1 MEETTKNKGGR
12 PKIQIDQKSFE
23 ELCKMQCTELEIA
36 GFFGCSDE
44 TLNKWC
50 KKTYK
55 KTFQEC
61 FEVFRQGGKASLRRT
76 QWLMAEHNAAMA
88 IFLGKNY
95 LGQADDPQKYAKD
108 ETTEDKLGRF
118 IDVLTDVITA
128 DTTDDTDTNTDDTG
142 GGDDDE

>member
-1 MEETTKNKGGR
+1 MGKDETVVSDNSTTKKKAGR
-12 PKIQIDQKSFE
+12 PVIQIDQKSFE

-55 KTFQEC
+55 KTFEQC
-61 FEVFRQGGKASLRRT
+61 FAVLRLGGRASLRRT
-76 QWLMAEHNAAMA
+76 QWKLAETNPAMA

-95 LGQADDPQKYAKD
+95 LDQSDDPRKYARD
-108 ETTEDKLGRF
+108 ETTEDKLDKF
-118 IDVLTDVITA
+118 LDVLTDAMTSS
-128 DTTDDTDTNTDDTG
+128 
-142 GGDDDE
+142 GDDNESD

>member
-1 MEETTKNKGGR
+1 MGKDETVVSDNSATKKKAGR
-12 PKIQIDQKSFE
+12 PTIRIDQKNFE

-55 KTFQEC
+55 KTFEQC
-61 FEVFRQGGKASLRRT
+61 FAVLRQGGKASLRRT
-76 QWLMAEHNAAMA
+76 QWKLAETNPAMA

-95 LGQADDPQKYAKD
+95 LDQSDDPRKYARD
-108 ETTEDKLGRF
+108 ETTEDKLDKF
-118 IDVLTDVITA
+118 LDVLTDVMTS
-128 DTTDDTDTNTDDTG
+128 
-142 GGDDDE
+142 GDDNESD

>member
-1 MEETTKNKGGR
+1 MGKDDATKKKVGR
-12 PKIQIDQKSFE
+12 PVIQINQRNFE

-55 KTFQEC
+55 KTFEQC
-61 FEVFRQGGKASLRRT
+61 FAILRQGGKASLRRT
-76 QWLMAEHNAAMA
+76 QWRIAENNAAMA

-95 LGQADDPQKYAKD
+95 LGQSDDPQKYAKD

-118 IDVLTDVITA
+118 IDVLTDAITSDA
-128 DTTDDTDTNTDDTG
+128 DSS
-142 GGDDDE
+142 GDDDEE

>member
-1 MEETTKNKGGR
+1 MEETKNKGGR

-23 ELCKMQCTELEIA
+23 ELCKMQCTELEIS

-118 IDVLTDVITA
+118 IDVLTDAITSDT
-128 DTTDDTDTNTDDTG
+128 DTTDTADDTDG

>member
-1 MEETTKNKGGR
+1 MPKDENIVSNNSDAKKKVGR
-12 PKIQIDQKSFE
+12 PTIQIDKKSFE

-55 KTFQEC
+55 KTFEQC
-61 FEVFRQGGKASLRRT
+61 FAILRQGGKASLRRT
-76 QWLMAEHNAAMA
+76 QWIIAEHNAAMA

-95 LGQADDPQKYAKD
+95 LGQSDDPMKYQKD
-108 ETTEDKLGRF
+108 ETTEDKLDKF
-118 IDVLTDVITA
+118 LETLTSAFA
-128 DTTDDTDTNTDDTG
+128 DEE
-142 GGDDDE
+142 DDDND

>member
-1 MEETTKNKGGR
+1 MGKDDNATKKKVGR
-12 PKIQIDQKSFE
+12 PVIQIDQKSFE
-23 ELCKMQCTELEIA
+23 ELCKMQCTEMEIA

-55 KTFQEC
+55 KTFEQC
-61 FEVFRQGGKASLRRT
+61 FAILRQGGKASLRRT
-76 QWLMAEHNAAMA
+76 QWRIAENNAAMA

-95 LGQADDPQKYAKD
+95 LGQSDDPQKYAKD

-118 IDVLTDVITA
+118 IDVLTDAITSDA
-128 DTTDDTDTNTDDTG
+128 DSS
-142 GGDDDE
+142 GDDDEE